1 VLADLFPDQS
11 VDLLTSAV
19 EAAAQRGWSGIHYV
33 IDDDTALTMGGQ
45 VGRMVVDQVRGG
57 TTEQGG

>member
-1 VLADLFPDQS
+1 
-11 VDLLTSAV
+11 
-19 EAAAQRGWSGIHYV
+19 V